1 MLTAITI
8 AMCVGAA
15 LGVLVGWKLGR
26 GWERATP
33 RKPLKPKIR

>member
-8 AMCVGAA
+8 ALAVGAG
-15 LGVLVGWKLGR
+15 LGLTIGWKLGR
-26 GWERATP
+26 GWERTTP